1 MIILDSLHEDYE
13 YYKITYIKI
22 DNRYNNSYTDL
33 RITKQEYFSFCLADL
48 LPNLKKI
55 INLDIWIRR
64 YKFNTINI
72 KNDTLSVSS
81 FFNIIFNCGIYT
93 WL

>member
-33 RITKQEYFSFCLADL
+33 RITKKEYFRFCLADL

-55 INLDIWIRR
+55 INLDTDIILI
-64 YKFNTINI
+64 INI
-72 KNDTLSVSS
+72 YYMNSK
-81 FFNIIFNCGIYT
+81 I
-93 WL
+93 

>member
-33 RITKQEYFSFCLADL
+33 RITKQEYFRL
-48 LPNLKKI
+48 I
-55 INLDIWIRR
+55 IN
-64 YKFNTINI
+64 
-72 KNDTLSVSS
+72 
-81 FFNIIFNCGIYT
+81 IYYMNSKI
-93 WL
+93 